1 MPINVEKLFENNYT
15 LEEVLDEVRAYYSA
29 KQAEEEAARVA
40 SARIEEDYI
49 KASIAYFRDLDIIDS
64 DMTDEE
70 ATDLIRAVNKN
81 IKVIFKNETSPIRN
95 PFPSFK
101 DFING
106 KF

>member
-15 LEEVLDEVRAYYSA
+15 LEEVLDEVRAYHSA
-29 KQAEEEAARVA
+29 LEAEKQAKKQVSAQIEEE
-40 SARIEEDYI
+40 YI
-49 KASIAYFRDLDIIDS
+49 KASIAYFRDLDIIDA

-81 IKVIFKNETSPIRN
+81 IKVIFQNETTPIRT
-95 PFPSFK
+95 PFPFFK
-101 DFING
+101 DFFE